1 MPSLPSL
8 ALLAACLALAGCGR
22 YAPDR
27 MASVAT
33 GFASHQLCGAAFI
46 AGLDP
51 EAYWAEAQPPAMRLV
66 DWALLRQ
73 VDRTRGEVRTS
84 LAGLGERV
92 AVLRG
97 PAGCMVLNGPLP
109 PAPAPLPPFGP
120 ALLAEI
126 AGPAPVPPANP
137 ALAAALETVFAEA
150 DPDVPLNT
158 RAVVV
163 LHRGRVVAER
173 YAPGYGAETRLP
185 GWSMTKSV
193 TNALLGVLAGQGKVV
208 MQAPLALPAWAGDAR
223 AGITPDHLLRMTSGL
238 GFGNSLGAGFGD
250 LVSPSSQMLFADAD
264 MAASA
269 IAAPLKEPPGTHW
282 EYSNGNT
289 QILSRLI
296 RDLAGGDEAAT
307 LGLARSALFGPL
319 GMHSA
324 VLETDASGAPVGS
337 AYMWATARDWA
348 RFGQLY
354 AQDGVVGG
362 RRLLPEGWVAYG
374 ASPTAGAPIGYGAGF
389 WTNQGE
395 SAAAQRRVALGMPA
409 EAFMARGAFGQFVV
423 VVPSR
428 QLVVARLGHTF
439 SPRAATTA
447 IARLVAEALAAVEP
461 APGSH
466 Q

>member
-1 MPSLPSL
+1 MPRFPLP
-8 ALLAACLALAGCGR
+8 LLAACLVLAGCGR
-22 YAPDR
+22 FSPDR

-33 GFASHQLCGAAFI
+33 GFASHQLCGATFL

-51 EAYWAEAQPPAMRLV
+51 EAYWAEAAPPAMRLV
-66 DWALLRQ
+66 DWAMTRE
-73 VDRTRGEVRTS
+73 VDRAKGEVRSS

-92 AVLRG
+92 ALLRG
-97 PAGCMVLNGPLP
+97 PAGCLVLNGPAP
-109 PAPAPLPPFGP
+109 PPPAPLPGFAPPLLP
-120 ALLAEI
+120 AI
-126 AGPAPVPPANP
+126 AGPEVVAAANP
-137 ALAAALETVFAEA
+137 ALAAALENSFAEP
-150 DPDVPLNT
+150 DPEAPVNT

-173 YAPGYGAETRLP
+173 YAPGYGPETRMH

-193 TNALLGVLAGQGKVV
+193 TNALLGVLARQGRVA
-208 MQAPLALPAWAGDAR
+208 MQAPLPLAAGAGDAR
-223 AGITPDHLLRMTSGL
+223 AGITPDHLLRMSSGL
-238 GFGNSLGAGFGD
+238 DFGNSLGAGFGD
-250 LVSPSSQMLFADAD
+250 LVSPSSQMLFADTD

-269 IAAPLKEPPGTHW
+269 TDASPQHAPGTHW

-296 RDLAGGDEAAT
+296 RDLAGGDEAAV
-307 LGLARSALFGPL
+307 LRFARAELFGPL

-362 RRLLPEGWVAYG
+362 QRLLPEGWVAYS
-374 ASPTAGAPIGYGAGF
+374 AHPLEAAPVGYGAGF

-395 SAAAQRRVALGMPA
+395 SPMAQRRVALGMPV

-428 QLVVARLGHTF
+428 QLVVARLGYSF
-439 SPRAATTA
+439 SPRAATTT
-447 IARLVAEALAAVEP
+447 IAQLVAEAVAALE
-461 APGSH
+461 
-466 Q
+466 